1 MSEVIVMCLSCCRP
15 DSDSGGVSP
24 PMLCFNDRV
33 HNIIQSPVCTGD
45 QTRENTVSSSQVT
58 CLLNKTSNNNFMS
71 DSAVEI
77 RSMYIAH
84 ASGFVKRPK
93 KTWFGNSFE

>member
-15 DSDSGGVSP
+15 DSGSGGVSP

-33 HNIIQSPVCTGD
+33 HNIIQSPGD
-45 QTRENTVSSSQVT
+45 QTREYTVSSSPVT

-77 RSMYIAH
+77 
-84 ASGFVKRPK
+84 
-93 KTWFGNSFE
+93 